1 MDIKIAL
8 FEKGLLATY
17 AIHKVDSMTF
27 NARLR
32 AFTGEVKPPSYIK
45 LHRVAFGWRSALDDK
60 ELIREIGAA
69 VDELLYQVKEV
80 NEDNSKSAM

>member
-17 AIHKVDSMTF
+17 AIDKVDSTTF

-32 AFTGEVKPPSYIK
+32 AFTGEIKPPSYIK
-45 LHRVAFGWRSALDDK
+45 FQRTPFGWRSALEDM
-60 ELIREIGAA
+60 ELIRELGEA
-69 VDELLYQVKEV
+69 VDTLLFQRKEG
-80 NEDNSKSAM
+80 

>member
-17 AIHKVDSMTF
+17 AIDKVDSTTF

-32 AFTGEVKPPSYIK
+32 AFTGENKPPSFIK
-45 LHRVAFGWRSALDDK
+45 FHRTVFGWRSALEDM
-60 ELIREIGAA
+60 ELIRELGAA
-69 VDELLYQVKEV
+69 VDSLLFHGRE
-80 NEDNSKSAM
+80 A